1 MIQKIGFC
9 LLAGLCLA
17 VSVYAQDQPNDAG
30 NEGGVNKAI
39 HFPSRLFSK
48 LQHKTAEL
56 SQQLTQQTEAYLQ
69 QMQRAEQRMTS
80 KLASKDSVAAKQLF
94 GNTQA
99 RYAAL
104 ERRMRADTGTREVA
118 LNGTY
123 KPYLDSLQGG
133 LAFLQ
138 KNPQVLGG
146 GQGVTGMAPTGQLQA
161 VQGAAVQLQA
171 FQGKLQD
178 ADEAKA
184 FVQQRRQLIGQY
196 ISMHPNVQ
204 GLLGKAY
211 SGMGHQAY
219 YYSQRLRQY
228 QEMWSNPDALE
239 QKALA
244 KLNQLPD
251 FQNFMKVNSQLGGL
265 LKLPGS
271 YGTAQA
277 VSGLQTKEQVAK
289 MVQGQVSASGSGG
302 TTALQGNLQ
311 SAESQLDTYKAKLSQ
326 LGAGNGD
333 AEMPDF
339 KPNDQKTKTFLG
351 RLQYGINFQTTHT
364 NYYFPTVAAFGLSL
378 GYQLGHGNIAGI
390 GASYEMGCGNGIRD
404 VHFSSQGVG
413 LRSFVDIKI
422 KGSFF
427 ASSGFEYNYITPFT
441 SFEQLK
447 QLEYWTKSGLIGVT
461 KTVSMKSRFFKNT
474 SVSLLCDFLSYQQV
488 PKTQPVLFRIGY
500 TL

>member
-9 LLAGLCLA
+9 LWAGLFLA
-17 VSVYAQDQPNDAG
+17 VSAYAQDQPADAG
-30 NEGGVNKAI
+30 SEGVVDKAI

-48 LQHKTAEL
+48 IQHKTAVL
-56 SQQLTQQTEAYLQ
+56 NQQLTQQTEAYLQ
-69 QMQRAEQRMTS
+69 QMQRAEQKMSAR
-80 KLASKDSVAAKQLF
+80 LATTDTVAAKQLF

-99 RYAAL
+99 RYVL
-104 ERRMRADTGTREVA
+104 LGQRLKADTGSREVTF
-118 LNGTY
+118 NGTY
-123 KPYLDSLQGG
+123 KPYLDSLQGS

-138 KNPQVLGG
+138 KNPQLLGE
-146 GQGVTGMAPTGQLQA
+146 AAAQLSA
-161 VQGAAVQLQA
+161 VQGASVQLQV
-171 FQGKLQD
+171 FQGRLGD
-178 ADEAKA
+178 ADAAKA
-184 FVQQRRQLIGQY
+184 FVQQRRQLIAQY
-196 ISMHPNVQ
+196 MGMHPNVQ
-204 GLLGKAY
+204 ALLGKVF
-211 SGMGHQAY
+211 SGMGRQTY

-228 QEMWSNPDALE
+228 QEQWSNPDALQ

-244 KLNQLPD
+244 RLNQLPA
-251 FQNFMKVNSQLGGL
+251 FQTFMKDNSQLGGL

-289 MVQGQVSASGSGG
+289 MVQGQVSAGGSGSSGG
-302 TTALQGNLQ
+302 TSALEGKLQ
-311 SAESQLDTYKAKLSQ
+311 SAESQLDTYKSKLSQ

-351 RLQYGINFQTTHT
+351 RLQYGINFQTTQT
-364 NYYFPTVAAFGLSL
+364 SYYIPAMATFGLSL
-378 GYQLGHGNIAGI
+378 GYQLGHGNVAGI

-404 VHFSSQGVG
+404 VHFSSQGLG
-413 LRSFVDIKI
+413 LRSFVNIKI

-427 ASSGFEYNYITPFT
+427 ASGGFEYNYTTPFS
-441 SFEQLK
+441 SFQNLK
-447 QLEYWTKSGLIGVT
+447 QLEYWTRSGLIGVT
-461 KTVSMKSRFFKNT
+461 KTISMKNRFFKNT
-474 SVSLLCDFLSYQQV
+474 TVSLLWDFLSYQQV